1 MQTLHYVIFYHL
13 GKSKVNLPAN
23 EVTSEAG
30 IFFLSATPLLKDGI
44 YIVKNIGGKI
54 LMYIQIV
61 IFLKVTFFSEGI
73 QQTNEQTK
81 QERYF
86 DEANEKSDNY
96 CKWFMD

>member
-1 MQTLHYVIFYHL
+1 
-13 GKSKVNLPAN
+13 
-23 EVTSEAG
+23 
-30 IFFLSATPLLKDGI
+30 
-44 YIVKNIGGKI
+44 
-54 LMYIQIV
+54 MYIQIV

-96 CKWFMD
+96 CKWFMDQALNKKTYL

>member
-1 MQTLHYVIFYHL
+1 MKQVF
-13 GKSKVNLPAN
+13 
-23 EVTSEAG
+23 
-30 IFFLSATPLLKDGI
+30 FFLSATPLLKDGI

-61 IFLKVTFFSEGI
+61 IFLKVTFFSKGT

-86 DEANEKSDNY
+86 DEANGKSDNY
-96 CKWFMD
+96 WKWFMD